1 MGRRIA
7 GAQGCPR
14 ALYLQNVKLSPSGS
28 PKCETVAKR
37 CPADLLSVKL
47 SSMFAPRYSRM
58 LNSRRLLASRFPGCE
73 NCRHFAT
80 GFSRMRSWRRL
91 LTSRTPKM
99 MNCRRLWASGSP
111 ECETVVKLCHRV
123 LQGVKLSSTFDL
135 RSSDMCRPTHGL
147 AGSTRRTRTRW
158 VSQTLALCG
167 WRQRV
172 RGGFLSTIASES
184 RPVVAAVLRVAPAS
198 RDHFLREN
206 ENYGPLA
213 VRFCGWRRT
222 RWRTRW
228 RVRACSPNTKTDSL
242 ATPEQR
248 PPLKF

>member
-1 MGRRIA
+1 MI
-7 GAQGCPR
+7 
-14 ALYLQNVKLSPSGS
+14 S
-28 PKCETVAKR
+28 T
-37 CPADLLSVKL
+37 KL
-47 SSMFAPRYSRM
+47 SSMFAPRYSRL
-58 LNSRRLLASRFPGCE
+58 LNNRRFLAPRFPGCE
-73 NCRHFAT
+73 NCRHFAA
-80 GFSRMRSWRRL
+80 GLSRLRSWRRL

-158 VSQTLALCG
+158 VSQTPALCG

-172 RGGFLSTIASES
+172 HGGFLSTIASES
-184 RPVVAAVLRVAPAS
+184 RPVVPAVLRVARAS
-198 RDHFLREN
+198 RDHFLR
-206 ENYGPLA
+206 GKRKVWLFGST
-213 VRFCGWRRT
+213 FCRWRRT

-228 RVRACSPNTKTDSL
+228 RVRARSP
-242 ATPEQR
+242 R
-248 PPLKF
+248 